1 MAKMHGKPIF
11 VGYISLVRDAPRF
24 HIAPV
29 YEIEH
34 PFRLCEKA
42 LYTRLWK
49 THAFV
54 IGLWRK
60 SDLSE
65 QELLLRAVKGRMI
78 GPENGAQD
86 REDSL

>member
-11 VGYISLVRDAPRF
+11 VGYINLVRDAPRF
-24 HIAPV
+24 HLAPV

-34 PFRLCEKA
+34 PFRLCKKA

-60 SDLSE
+60 SNLSE
-65 QELLLRAVKGRMI
+65 HDMLLKAVRGRTI
-78 GPENGAQD
+78 GPQNGESN